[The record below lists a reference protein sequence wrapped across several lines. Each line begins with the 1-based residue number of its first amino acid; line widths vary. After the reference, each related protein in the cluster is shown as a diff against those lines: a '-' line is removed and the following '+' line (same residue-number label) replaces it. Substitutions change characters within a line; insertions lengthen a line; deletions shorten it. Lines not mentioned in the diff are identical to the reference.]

1 MANTTTKVMRYMLQ
15 EYYGVPTSGGEVTYH
30 YMNKGFTQ
38 LDESGE
44 AEVEDGEAYIGD
56 RNATPSINGY
66 NGSWEFE
73 TQYIF
78 GDPVC
83 DDIRD
88 IGVNQLVGSECER
101 DMISIDL
108 MHPVAAH
115 ESTYEARKF
124 RIAVETTAPH
134 GEPRSPVVMTGTFHQ
149 LGDAVHGTFNVS
161 TKTFTP
167 TVSA

>member
-1 MANTTTKVMRYMLQ
+1 MSETTKVMRYMLQ
-15 EYYGVPTSGGEVTYH
+15 EYYGVPGEDDEVVFH

-38 LDESGE
+38 LDETGE

-73 TQYIF
+73 TQYIY

-83 DDIRD
+83 DDIRM
-88 IGVNQLVGSECER
+88 IGVKQLVGSDCER

-108 MHPVAAH
+108 MHPATGG
-115 ESTYEARKF
+115 EEGTYEARKL
-124 RIAVETTAPH
+124 RIAVETSAPH
-134 GEPRSPVVMTGTFHQ
+134 GEPRAPVVMNGTLHQ
-149 LGDAVHGTFNVS
+149 LGDAIPGTFNVT

-167 TVSA
+167 AV

>member
-1 MANTTTKVMRYMLQ
+1 MAEKVMRWMLQ
-15 EYYGVPTSGGEVTYH
+15 EYYGIPGSGSTVTYH

-56 RNATPSINGY
+56 KNATPSINGY

-73 TQYIF
+73 TQYIH

-83 DDIRD
+83 DDIRK
-88 IGVNQLVGSECER
+88 IGVEQLTGSDCER
-101 DMISIDL
+101 KMVSIDL
-108 MHPVAAH
+108 MHPATDGTDG
-115 ESTYEARKF
+115 EYEARLF
-124 RIAVETTAPH
+124 DIAVETTAPQ
-134 GEPRSPVVMTGTFHQ
+134 GEPRSVVTMSGTIHQ
-149 LGDAVHGTFNVS
+149 LGDFTKGTFNVT

-167 TVSA
+167 DSGE

>member
-1 MANTTTKVMRYMLQ
+1 MAETTKVMRFMLQ
-15 EYYGVPTSGGEVTYH
+15 EYYGVPGENGEVTYH

-38 LDESGE
+38 LDETGE

-73 TQYIF
+73 TQYIY

-83 DDIRD
+83 DDIRE
-88 IGVNQLVGSECER
+88 IGIKQMTGSECER

-108 MHPVAAH
+108 MHPA
-115 ESTYEARKF
+115 EGGEENTYVARKI

-134 GEPRSPVVMTGTFHQ
+134 GEPRAAVVMNGTLHQ
-149 LGDAVHGTFNVS
+149 LGDAEFGTFNTQ
-161 TKTFTP
+161 TKMFTAA
-167 TVSA
+167 V

>member
-1 MANTTTKVMRYMLQ
+1 MADTTKVMRYMLQ
-15 EYYGVPTSGGEVTYH
+15 EFYGVPGEDGSVTYH

-38 LDESGE
+38 LDETGE

-56 RNATPSINGY
+56 KNATPSINGY

-73 TQYIF
+73 TQYIY

-83 DDIRD
+83 DDIRE
-88 IGVNQLVGSECER
+88 IGIRQYTGSECER

-108 MHPVAAH
+108 MHPAASGS
-115 ESTYEARKF
+115 EGEYEARRI

-134 GEPRSPVVMTGTFHQ
+134 GEPRSVTIMNGTMHQ
-149 LGDAVHGTFNVS
+149 LGDAEHGTFNVT
-161 TKTFTP
+161 TKTFTAG
-167 TVSA
+167 V